1 MSQHRWAR
9 RVLVAHSSEEAPEL
23 ARLRAEIQRRRCEW
37 ENRRL
42 VLETLTSVPGDSF
55 TMQLVGYDGGTKH
68 TSTQPDLQTVFDI
81 IDTMPMRRAEMPSD
95 QPC

>member
-9 RVLVAHSSEEAPEL
+9 RVLVTYSSEEAPEL

-42 VLETLTSVPGDSF
+42 VLETLTSPGDSF
-55 TMQLVGYDGGTKH
+55 SMQLVGYDGGTKH

>member
-1 MSQHRWAR
+1 M
-9 RVLVAHSSEEAPEL
+9 LVTYASEEAPEL

-42 VLETLTSVPGDSF
+42 VLETVTAPGGTF
-55 TMQLVGYDGGTKH
+55 TLQLVGYDGATKH
-68 TSTQPDLQTVFDI
+68 TSSQPDLQTVFDI

>member
-1 MSQHRWAR
+1 M
-9 RVLVAHSSEEAPEL
+9 LVTYASEEAPEL

-42 VLETLTSVPGDSF
+42 VLETVTAPGDTF
-55 TMQLVGYDGGTKH
+55 TMQLVGYDGATKH
-68 TSTQPDLQTVFDI
+68 TSSQPDLQTVFDI
-81 IDTMPMRRAEMPSD
+81 IDTMPMRRAEMPGD

>member
-1 MSQHRWAR
+1 MSQHRWTR
-9 RVLVAHSSEEAPEL
+9 RVLVTYSSEEAPEL
-23 ARLRAEIQRRRCEW
+23 ARLRAEIERRRCEW

-42 VLETLTSVPGDSF
+42 VLETLTSPRDSF
-55 TMQLVGYDGGTKH
+55 TMQLVGYDGATKH